1 MGTKGLFAR
10 EEAIL
15 EAARTRAAQP
25 FASEADQQGFACLLK
40 DYEKLLKITWRF
52 MRLSDRN
59 ERELS
64 DANDRARKSGFELE
78 QKNQQLEAI
87 SAKLSKYLSP
97 QVYASI
103 FSGRQRVELASQR
116 KKLTVFFSDIHG
128 FTQITDRMESE
139 DLTDLI
145 NLYLTEMTDVALDHG
160 ATIDKYMG
168 DAIMAFLGDPES
180 RGLEEDAL
188 AGVKMA
194 LAMQERLKE
203 LGGVWRN
210 RGIDEPLTCRMGI
223 HTGYCTV
230 GNFGSADRMD
240 YTIVG
245 GNVNLASRLEKEAPP
260 GGVLI
265 SHDTFALVRDHILCE
280 PRGAIR
286 PQGLAYPVETY
297 LALGTRNGDQDEGH
311 LSLRLEHLSF
321 DANPTAMTP
330 QERAEARSALG
341 QMLERLAHPI
351 PPGQS

>member
-10 EEAIL
+10 EEAIID
-15 EAARTRAAQP
+15 AARARVEQP
-25 FASEADQQGFACLLK
+25 FASDADQDSFAKLLK

-59 ERELS
+59 ERELA
-64 DANDRARKSGFELE
+64 DANDRARKSAFELE

-145 NLYLTEMTDVALDHG
+145 NLYLTEMTDVALAFG

-168 DAIMAFLGDPES
+168 DAIMAFFGDPES
-180 RGLEEDAL
+180 RSLEEDAL
-188 AGVKMA
+188 ACVEMA
-194 LAMQERLKE
+194 LAMQDRLRDLSE
-203 LGGVWRN
+203 VWRN
-210 RGIDEPLTCRMGI
+210 QGIDDPLTCRMGV

-260 GGVLI
+260 GGVLL
-265 SHDTFALVRDHILCE
+265 SHDTFVLIRDQILCE

-297 LALGTRNGDQDEGH
+297 LALGPRSTAGDIGQ

-321 DANPTAMTP
+321 EADPTAMTP

-341 QMLERLAHPI
+341 QMLERLALPF
-351 PPGQS
+351 PRGQP